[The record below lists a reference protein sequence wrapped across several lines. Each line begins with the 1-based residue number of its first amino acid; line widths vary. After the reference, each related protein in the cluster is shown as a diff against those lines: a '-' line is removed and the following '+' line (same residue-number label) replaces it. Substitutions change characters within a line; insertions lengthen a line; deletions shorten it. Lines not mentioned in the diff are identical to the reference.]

1 MKLQIEVPDETWGV
15 NLTIVAT
22 NKQDGSNMI
31 STIFDPKEKVTIV
44 WQDEK
49 HMDLIDIKE

>member
-44 WQDEK
+44 WQDKK
-49 HMDLIDIKE
+49 HMSLIDIKE